1 MERPRVDLDVLAGLE
16 FLRFVG
22 CQICKQAHRRL
33 SLSPVLKLQLTT
45 GQQLLWTEKK
55 RS

>member
-1 MERPRVDLDVLAGLE
+1 MERPRVDLDELAGLE
-16 FLRFVG
+16 FLHSVG

-33 SLSPVLKLQLTT
+33 SLSPVSKPQLTT